1 MADIQGSATQ
11 IHGTRS
17 NDAVDG
23 DNPVKLGMKAVA
35 VKANPTDVAAADRTD
50 WLALRNGIPLVLGGH
65 MNAITRTARTTA
77 VQTDAT
83 IVPSIAAGT
92 AVVVTRVT
100 ALCDKANSVD
110 VRVKVGFGTSTLPS
124 DATGGTDG
132 FLVDHP
138 GVPAGGGFTIG
149 DGTGILGI
157 GASNEEV
164 RYTVEVPTSGAVT
177 VSVTYFT
184 ISI

>member
-1 MADIQGSATQ
+1 MVDVSHGGSQ
-11 IHGTRS
+11 VQGTRAH
-17 NDAVDG
+17 DAVDG

-35 VKANPTDVAAADRTD
+35 VKSNPTDVAAAGRTD
-50 WLALRNGIPLVLGGH
+50 WLALRNGIPIILGGH

-132 FLVDHP
+132 ILADHP

-164 RYTVEVPTSGAVT
+164 RYTVEVPTGGAVT
-177 VSVTYFT
+177 VTVTYFT